1 MHEILLYPT
10 YLPSIV
16 QMVAVAQAEKIVFE
30 IEDNYQKQTYR
41 NRAYIAHSNGRLLL
55 NIPIKHSKEGLRQK
69 TKKITI
75 ENSFPW
81 QEEHWKSIQTA
92 YRTSPYFEYYEDDL
106 ATVFQKT
113 ATHLLDYNKQIFELF
128 YDLLGLETPYTY
140 SSEYLKNPPQQ
151 DLRYLAKAKKEPEYQ
166 LASYTQ
172 VLEAHHGFLPNLSI
186 LDLLCNEGPNALT
199 YLESQ
204 EIKFELS

>member
-1 MHEILLYPT
+1 
-10 YLPSIV
+10 
-16 QMVAVAQAEKIVFE
+16 MVAVAQAEKVIFE

-41 NRAYIAHSNGRLLL
+41 NRAYIAHANGRLLL

-69 TKKITI
+69 TKEIAI

-92 YRTSPYFEYYEDDL
+92 YRTSPFFEYYEDDL
-106 ATVFQKT
+106 ATVFQTK
-113 ATHLLDYNKQIFELF
+113 ATHLLAYNQQIFELF
-128 YDLLGLETPYTY
+128 YELLALDTPYTFT
-140 SSEYLKNPPQQ
+140 SEYLKSPPQR
-151 DLRYLAKAKKEPEYQ
+151 DLRYLAQAKREPSYP
-166 LASYTQ
+166 LATYTQ

-199 YLESQ
+199 YLEGQ
-204 EIKFELS
+204 QLQFES

>member
-1 MHEILLYPT
+1 MKTILLYPT
-10 YLPSIV
+10 YIPSII
-16 QMVAVAQAEKIVFE
+16 QMVAVAQAEKVVFE

-55 NIPIKHSKEGLRQK
+55 NIPIKHSKQGLRQK
-69 TKKITI
+69 TKEIAI

-92 YRTSPYFEYYEDDL
+92 YRTSPFFEYYEDDL
-106 ATVFQKT
+106 LPVFQGP
-113 ATHLLDYNKQIFELF
+113 ATHLMAYNQQIFELF
-128 YDLLGLETPYTY
+128 YELLGLEVPYTFT
-140 SSEYLKNPPQQ
+140 SEYLKNPPQQ
-151 DLRYLAKAKKEPEYQ
+151 DLRYLTQAKREPEYP
-166 LASYTQ
+166 LAVYTQ
-172 VLEAHHGFLPNLSI
+172 VLEAHHGFLPNLSV

-204 EIKFELS
+204 QIQFE